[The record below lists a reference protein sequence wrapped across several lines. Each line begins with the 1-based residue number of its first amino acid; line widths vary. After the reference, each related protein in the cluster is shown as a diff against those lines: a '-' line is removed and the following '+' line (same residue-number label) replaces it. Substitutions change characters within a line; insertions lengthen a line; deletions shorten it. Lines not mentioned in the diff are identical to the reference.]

1 MQNYIISLKFENVN
15 IVTTS
20 NTIVLLVVPQD
31 KNFFYE
37 IIFVM

>member
-1 MQNYIISLKFENVN
+1 MQNYISLEFENAN

-20 NTIVLLVVPQD
+20 NTIVLMVVPQD
-31 KNFFYE
+31 KKNIYQ

>member
-1 MQNYIISLKFENVN
+1 MQNYISLKFENVN

-20 NTIVLLVVPQD
+20 NTIVLMAVPQD
-31 KNFFYE
+31 KKNIYL